1 VTVRGDASQ
10 YTHTYGYDA
19 QGDQTSES
27 TPPMTTTLN
36 GSTTT
41 APVTTTE
48 GYDGDGNR
56 VSTISA
62 NGNTTTLA
70 YDHLGRQT
78 SATLPPV
85 TLYDGSATT
94 PVERTGYDGDGN
106 VARTTDATG
115 ATTTSVY
122 DPLGRQ
128 TSTTNPVSGTATT
141 RYNATEAVAAQDMA
155 GNVTTSAY
163 DGAGRLVQASDAVT
177 GTTRYG
183 YDAAGNTVAI
193 TAGDTSGAVTQL
205 ETRGYDAWD
214 HAITDT
220 MAAPASPA
228 LTTLTAY
235 DRDGNVAQTEQP
247 QGDTTYATYD
257 LADQPAEEL
266 IYARP
271 VGQAGSDGGGRWGR
285 ATGAG
290 GGSHGRSRG
299 ACVPSS
305 TPAGRSR
312 NTSGAVR
319 ASWCTRAMAAPS
331 ACARGGGPPP
341 STRNVRATVR
351 WTSRVVGSDGAPSSV
366 RIALASCPAARGAC
380 AGATRPAATAR
391 SVVATSAS
399 RAAMKAARLCAL
411 SKAPR
416 VSTVSAVMR
425 ISSLGGRRGAGVAG
439 ESCYI
444 YSTNVLG

>member
-290 GGSHGRSRG
+290 DEGGR
-299 ACVPSS
+299 
-305 TPAGRSR
+305 
-312 NTSGAVR
+312 
-319 ASWCTRAMAAPS
+319 
-331 ACARGGGPPP
+331 
-341 STRNVRATVR
+341 
-351 WTSRVVGSDGAPSSV
+351 
-366 RIALASCPAARGAC
+366 
-380 AGATRPAATAR
+380 
-391 SVVATSAS
+391 
-399 RAAMKAARLCAL
+399 
-411 SKAPR
+411 
-416 VSTVSAVMR
+416 R
-425 ISSLGGRRGAGVAG
+425 ISRQEPRRVRPLLDPRWPFAEHLGGRTRELVHACNGRAQRLCEGRRPPTLDEKRTGHGEMDEQGRRIRRSAVQRAHCFGELPRRTRGLRGGDAPGGDGAVGRGDERLQGGDEGGAVVCALEG
-439 ESCYI
+439 ASR
-444 YSTNVLG
+444 VDGLGGHAHLLSRGPARRRCRGRIMLHI